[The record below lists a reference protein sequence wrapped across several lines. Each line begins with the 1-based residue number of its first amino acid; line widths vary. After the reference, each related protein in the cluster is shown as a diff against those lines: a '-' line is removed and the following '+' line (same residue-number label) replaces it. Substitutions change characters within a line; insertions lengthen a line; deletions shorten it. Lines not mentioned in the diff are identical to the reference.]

1 MIDGDRGNYPVY
13 QLKEYAYEGEDSTCQ
28 SLDELSLTNLD
39 DDLNFLNGLGSKF
52 KTLGGICQQDMQK
65 KSTQL

>member
-1 MIDGDRGNYPVY
+1 MVEGDHATYPVY
-13 QLKEYAYEGEDSTCQ
+13 QLKEYAYEGEGSPCQ

-39 DDLNFLNGLGSKF
+39 DLDFLNGLGSKF

-65 KSTQL
+65 KSTL